1 MKTLGRFFGATLW
14 LMLALLLLN
23 ISAHAD
29 THEAEIQFLI
39 DSIGRDGCRF
49 VRNDRRYSNREA
61 RAHLKSKWE
70 LNEQYVA
77 SAEDFIE
84 KLASSSVTTGE
95 PYRIRCRGGQEQ
107 AAGDW
112 FRSLLA
118 TLRDGSA

>member
-1 MKTLGRFFGATLW
+1 MKTQGRFFGATLW

-23 ISAHAD
+23 IPAHAD

-39 DSIGRDGCRF
+39 DTIGRDGCRF
-49 VRNDRRYSNREA
+49 VRNDRRYSNRDA

-70 LNEQYVA
+70 LNEQYVT

-84 KLASSSVTTGE
+84 KLASYSVTTGE

-118 TLRDGSA
+118 MFRDGSA